1 MITKEI
7 VLRLHELSI
16 QQFGGAK
23 GIRDE
28 GLMESAI
35 ARPYQT
41 FGGEDLY
48 PTVLEK
54 AASIEKVSLL
64 IIHLLMAIKERAFL
78 SFLLYWKQNK

>member
-35 ARPYQT
+35 A
-41 FGGEDLY
+41 
-48 PTVLEK
+48 
-54 AASIEKVSLL
+54 
-64 IIHLLMAIKERAFL
+64 
-78 SFLLYWKQNK
+78 